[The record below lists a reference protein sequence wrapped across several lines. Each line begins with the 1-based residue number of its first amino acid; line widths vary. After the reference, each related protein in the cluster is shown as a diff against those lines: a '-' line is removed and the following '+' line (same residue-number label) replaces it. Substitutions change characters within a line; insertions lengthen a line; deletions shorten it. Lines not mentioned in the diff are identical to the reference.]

1 MSAPNQASFKQCI
14 GCDRET
20 NNASFNCPIKGDYR
34 LFTDWRPR
42 CATQYYDM
50 VNNKLPSALDYRMFL
65 THNAENIIQDNALQ
79 AYMKAR
85 CGPCVDDPSWDDGT
99 MLKEFEQQTCNART
113 CTFRVNDAWGL
124 GRGRRFYDDD
134 FDKEVRKE
142 YVKQKETEN
151 EWFKRNAECCGTKT
165 DDLYYYPID
174 GGVQQNYSRYAV
186 PSGATLMRG
195 GDRLQT
201 SQ

>member
-1 MSAPNQASFKQCI
+1 MADQVPFKQCT
-14 GCDRET
+14 GCSRET
-20 NNASFNCPIKGDYR
+20 NNANFNCPIKGDYR

-50 VNNKLPSALDYRMFL
+50 INNKLPSALDYRMFL
-65 THNAENIIQDNALQ
+65 THNAETIIQDNALN

-99 MLKEFEQQTCNART
+99 MMREFEEQKCDART
-113 CTFRVNDAWGL
+113 CTFRANDPWGL
-124 GRGRRFYDDD
+124 GRGRRYYDDN

-142 YVKQKETEN
+142 FITQKEKEN
-151 EWFKRNAECCGTKT
+151 EYFKRSAECCQTKE
-165 DDLYYYPID
+165 DELYYYPID
-174 GGVQQNYSRYAV
+174 GGVQKNYPRNAV
-186 PSGATLMRG
+186 PSGASLLRG
-195 GDRLQT
+195 GDRLMT